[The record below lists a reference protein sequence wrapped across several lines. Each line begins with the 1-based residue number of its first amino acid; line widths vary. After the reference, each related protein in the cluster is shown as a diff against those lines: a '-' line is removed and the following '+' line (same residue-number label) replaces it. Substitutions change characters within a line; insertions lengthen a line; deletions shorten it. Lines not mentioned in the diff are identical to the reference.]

1 MYLSTVG
8 SAPVAREGGP
18 VRRLLSGNVLALGLV
33 SLVTDVSAEMVTA
46 VLPAYLVLGLHLGM
60 VQYGVLDGLHA
71 GMTAVFRLVG
81 GYAADR
87 WRLRKAVAGLGYGL
101 SALARLGLLA
111 AGSSVAGIGGALAAD
126 RIGKGLRTPPRDA
139 LITLSVPEPMLGRAF
154 GVHRT
159 MDAVG
164 AFLGPLAALGV
175 LALAGSGQAF
185 PAVFVAS
192 FCAAT
197 LGVLLL
203 ALFVRDRREPAPP
216 AERRV
221 RTSPWE
227 LLRAPGTRRVWSAAV
242 LLGLVTIGDGFV
254 YLILQRRE
262 DLSIMWFPLLA
273 VGTNL
278 AYLLLATPMGWLA
291 DRVGRGMTVMAGC
304 GALLGVYVLLATGGG
319 SIPLVLLL
327 YGTFYAAT
335 DGVLMACAGPV
346 VPERWRT
353 SGMAVVQTGQ
363 ALAYLVSS
371 AAFGAV
377 WQMWGP
383 APACWAAAGAV
394 ALALPLCGRWL
405 R

>member
-1 MYLSTVG
+1 MYLSTARL
-8 SAPVAREGGP
+8 APVARTDGP

-46 VLPAYLVLGLHLGM
+46 ILPAYLVLGLHLTT
-60 VQYGVLDGLHA
+60 VQYGMIDGLHA
-71 GMTAVFRLVG
+71 GMTALFRLGG

-87 WRLRKAVAGLGYGL
+87 WRLRKAVAGFGYGL
-101 SALARLGLLA
+101 SALAKLGLLA
-111 AGSSVAGIGGALAAD
+111 AGPSVAGIGGALAAD
-126 RIGKGLRTPPRDA
+126 RVGKGLRTPPRDA
-139 LITLSVPEPMLGRAF
+139 LITMSVPEPMLGRAF

-159 MDAVG
+159 MDGVG

-192 FCAAT
+192 FCAAA

-203 ALFVRDRREPAPP
+203 VLFVRDRREPAVRVEPRAWSPP
-216 AERRV
+216 WRLLATAEF
-221 RTSPWE
+221 
-227 LLRAPGTRRVWSAAV
+227 RRVWLAAV

-254 YLILQRRE
+254 YLLLQRRE

-278 AYLLLATPMGWLA
+278 AYLLLATPLGWLA
-291 DRVGRGMTVMAGC
+291 DRIGRGTTVAAGC
-304 GALLGVYVLLATGGG
+304 AALLGVYVLLATGGG
-319 SIPLVLLL
+319 SIPLILLL
-327 YGTFYAAT
+327 YGAFYAAT
-335 DGVLMACAGPV
+335 DGVLMACTGPV

-371 AAFGAV
+371 LAFGAA
-377 WQMWGP
+377 WQVWGP
-383 APACWAAAGAV
+383 AAACWAAAAGA

>member
-1 MYLSTVG
+1 MYLSTARV
-8 SAPVAREGGP
+8 APVPRADGP
-18 VRRLLSGNVLALGLV
+18 IRRLLSGNVLALGMV

-46 VLPAYLVLGLHLGM
+46 VLPAYLVLGLHFSM
-60 VQYGVLDGLHA
+60 VQYGMVDGLYA
-71 GMTAVFRLVG
+71 GMTALFRLGG

-87 WRLRKAVAGLGYGL
+87 WRLRKAVAGFGYGL

-111 AGSSVAGIGGALAAD
+111 AGPSAAGIGGALAAD

-139 LITLSVPEPMLGRAF
+139 LITLSVPAPLLGRAF

-159 MDAVG
+159 MDGVG

-185 PAVFVAS
+185 SAVFVAS
-192 FCAAT
+192 FCAAA

-203 ALFVRDRREPAPP
+203 VLFVRDRREPVPR
-216 AERRV
+216 AERR
-221 RTSPWE
+221 TWSPPWR
-227 LLRAPGTRRVWSAAV
+227 LLGAAGFRRVWLAAV
-242 LLGLVTIGDGFV
+242 LLGLVTVGDGFV
-254 YLILQRRE
+254 YLLLQRRE
-262 DLSIMWFPLLA
+262 DLPIMWFPLLA

-291 DRVGRGMTVMAGC
+291 DRVGRGTTVMVGC
-304 GALLGVYVLLATGGG
+304 AALLSVYALLATGGG
-319 SIPLVLLL
+319 TIPLILLL

-371 AAFGAV
+371 TAFGTV
-377 WQMWGP
+377 WQVWG
-383 APACWAAAGAV
+383 ASAACWAAACGA